1 MLPDSA
7 EFCPKTRVRM
17 SAECRSPGQGVQD
30 LGRGGT
36 SFQAVMEYL
45 WEEAGFRTVRE

>member
-7 EFCPKTRVRM
+7 ELYPKTRVRM
-17 SAECRSPGQGVQD
+17 SAECRAPGQGVQD

-36 SFQAVMEYL
+36 SIQVVMVHL
-45 WEEAGFRTVRE
+45 WEEAGVRTVKE